1 MIGNIYVYKYSI
13 TQVKVPMVKRYGQN
27 KRLLTPD
34 ATLCHINEMRQ
45 PHSVEQIHST
55 AFKRWWP
62 IVFQRRTCASG
73 NKAIK
78 RTIINQNLWR
88 HMASL
93 GLDYTERNDLLSWF
107 SMLPPSLSQND
118 INRMLLARN
127 GLHQKEIRVKTSHF
141 HSGLSNKMYQTA
153 SNIATWNLTIFFRK
167 YQIADLYVIPFR
179 LIEMM

>member
-1 MIGNIYVYKYSI
+1 ML
-13 TQVKVPMVKRYGQN
+13 KRYGQN

-62 IVFQRRTCASG
+62 IVFQRRTCVSG
-73 NKAIK
+73 NKAIN
-78 RTIINQNLWR
+78 RTRVNQNLWR
-88 HMASL
+88 HMASP

-107 SMLPPSLSQND
+107 SMLPPSLSQYD
-118 INRMLLARN
+118 INRMLPARN

-167 YQIADLYVIPFR
+167 YQIADLYVMPFR